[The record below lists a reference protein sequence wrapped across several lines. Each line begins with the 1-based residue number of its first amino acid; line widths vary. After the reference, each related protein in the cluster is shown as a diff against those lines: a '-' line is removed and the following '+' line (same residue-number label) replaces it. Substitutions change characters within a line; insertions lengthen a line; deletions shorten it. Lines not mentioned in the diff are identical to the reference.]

1 MYNKIQYISQ
11 GSSIDEQLLNIKKA
25 LDAGC
30 EWLQLRYKNGSK
42 GEVLQ
47 LALSVRKIIEN
58 YNCRLIINDHPEIA
72 KEVDADGVHLGLNDM
87 PVAIARAIIGK
98 NKIIG
103 GTANTLKDVLQ
114 RHTEQCDY
122 VGLGPFRFTKTK
134 ENLSP
139 IVGLIGYNEIM
150 SQLNEQQI
158 TIPVFAIGGIEQE
171 DISAILQTGIYGVAL
186 SGLITHHTQ
195 KQQLFNELNILCSH

>member
-11 GSSIDEQLLNIKKA
+11 GSSIDEQLLNIKQV

-87 PVAIARAIIGK
+87 PVAVARAIIGK
-98 NKIIG
+98 DKIIG

-114 RHTEQCDY
+114 RHTEQCNY
-122 VGLGPFRFTKTK
+122 VGLGPFQFTTTK
-134 ENLSP
+134 EKLSP
-139 IVGLIGYNEIM
+139 IVGLKGYSEIM
-150 SQLNEQQI
+150 SQLKEQQI
-158 TIPVFAIGGIEQE
+158 TIPVFAIGGVELE

-186 SGLITHHTQ
+186 SGYITRHSQ
-195 KQQLFNELNILCSH
+195 KKELFNKLYTLCSH

>member
-11 GSSIDEQLLNIKKA
+11 GNSIKEQLLNIEGV

-30 EWLQLRYKNGSK
+30 EWLQLRYKNASK
-42 GEVLQ
+42 GESLQ

-58 YNCRLIINDHPEIA
+58 YNCRLIINDHPEIV

-87 PVAIARAIIGK
+87 PVAVARAIIGK
-98 NKIIG
+98 DKIIG
-103 GTANTLKDVLQ
+103 GTANTFSDVLQ

-122 VGLGPFRFTKTK
+122 IGLGPFRFTATK

-139 IVGLIGYNEIM
+139 ILGLKGYNEIM
-150 SQLNEQQI
+150 SQLIEQQI

-171 DISAILQTGIYGVAL
+171 DISAILKTGIYGVAL